1 VTLTRLICSGKRM
14 VRHAFPICTLV
25 LKDRANECRASDR
38 VLSLAEHKRR
48 ALVKKLAIKVV
59 IG

>member
-1 VTLTRLICSGKRM
+1 MTLTRLICSGKRM

-25 LKDRANECRASDR
+25 LIDRANGCRVSDR
-38 VLSLAEHKRR
+38 VLSLVERRRR